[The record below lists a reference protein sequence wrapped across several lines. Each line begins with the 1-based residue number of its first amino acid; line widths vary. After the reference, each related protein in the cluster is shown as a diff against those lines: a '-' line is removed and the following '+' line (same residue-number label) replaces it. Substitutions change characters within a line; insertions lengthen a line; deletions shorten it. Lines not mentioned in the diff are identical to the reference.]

1 MRYKTKEVEQH
12 RVKYRVFD
20 KEQRQF
26 CSEFEDLYD
35 AIVYCEVNT
44 ETKRWN
50 IPKISHTLKTESD
63 YSEMRTKLE
72 RVDGV
77 FRRTVLDFI
86 KYPAAKFVILNDL
99 GDVVGKEEVDS
110 CRKLNRPR
118 KAERARML
126 WEKSQFR
133 RNVRL
138 VCSRGSP
145 KKIKQT
151 YRKFYKGFGR
161 WGHDFSRVI
170 WSYYRHPRTHGEIK
184 QACAHADEYGEQ
196 IVRAKRRYNNVP
208 DAWDEYCSDVYRTE
222 KSWKH
227 NSKRRKQWVPK

>member
-20 KEQRQF
+20 KEQRES
-26 CSEFEDLYD
+26 CPEFEDLYD
-35 AIVYCEVNT
+35 AIVYCEVHAKN
-44 ETKRWN
+44 KHWN
-50 IPKISHTLKTESD
+50 APKISYTLKAEAEYKEVRIGYRLVYD
-63 YSEMRTKLE
+63 KLIQVYE
-72 RVDGV
+72 N
-77 FRRTVLDFI
+77 F
-86 KYPAAKFVILNDL
+86 YHPAAKFVILTDL
-99 GDVVGKEEVDS
+99 GDVVSDEEIDEA
-110 CRKLNRPR
+110 RKLNRV
-118 KAERARML
+118 
-126 WEKSQFR
+126 WKSGRWGPEWKEYCYQR
-133 RNVRL
+133 DSRL

-208 DAWDEYCSDVYRTE
+208 DAWDEYRSDVCRTE

>member
-35 AIVYCEVNT
+35 AIVYCEVHA

-50 IPKISHTLKTESD
+50 VPKISHTLKTEAE
-63 YSEMRTKLE
+63 YKEVRTGYRLVYDKLI
-72 RVDGV
+72 RVYEN
-77 FRRTVLDFI
+77 FY
-86 KYPAAKFVILNDL
+86 YPAAKFVILTDL
-99 GDVVGKEEVDS
+99 GDVVGKEEIDEA
-110 CRKLNRPR
+110 RKLNRVWKNGRWGP
-118 KAERARML
+118 E
-126 WEKSQFR
+126 WEEYCYQRDS
-133 RNVRL
+133 RL
-138 VCSRGSP
+138 VCSKGSP

-170 WSYYRHPRTHGEIK
+170 WSYYRHPRTHGEKK

-227 NSKRRKQWVPK
+227 NSKRRKQWIPK

>member
-20 KEQRQF
+20 KEQRKF

-35 AIVYCEVNT
+35 AIVYCEVNADV
-44 ETKRWN
+44 KHWD
-50 IPKISHTLKTESD
+50 IPKISHTLKTESE
-63 YSEMRTKLE
+63 YSVINAGYEI
-72 RVDGV
+72 VDGIV
-77 FRRTVLDFI
+77 RRTFQVTG
-86 KYPAAKFVILNDL
+86 YPAAKFVILTDL
-99 GDVVGKEEVDS
+99 GDVVGEEEIDEA
-110 CRKLNRPR
+110 RKLNRVWKNGRWGP
-118 KAERARML
+118 E
-126 WEKSQFR
+126 WEEYCYQRDS
-133 RNVRL
+133 RL

-161 WGHDFSRVI
+161 WGHNFSRVI
-170 WSYYRHPRTHGEIK
+170 RSYYRHPRTHGEIK

-196 IVRAKRRYNNVP
+196 IVRAKRRYKNVP
-208 DAWDEYCSDVYRTE
+208 DAWDDYCSDVYHTE

-227 NSKRRKQWVPK
+227 NSKRRRQWVPK